1 LRWGWILSIHIYLAL
16 LLVVVQ
22 QQGLS
27 TGALVLLLHKLLQP
41 SDVTSLG
48 RIVLPKVCIVKT
60 HPFSLSTAEETMC
73 LVFSYHNTCYPRDFG
88 SCDTQYTYYMCE
100 VSFVVSNISR

>member
-1 LRWGWILSIHIYLAL
+1 M
-16 LLVVVQ
+16 VVQ

-27 TGALVLLLHKLLQP
+27 TGTLVLLLHKLLQP

-60 HPFSLSTAEETMC
+60 HPFSLSIQQKRKCA
-73 LVFSYHNTCYPRDFG
+73 
-88 SCDTQYTYYMCE
+88 
-100 VSFVVSNISR
+100 SFFPTTIHVTLEALAHVTHKIPIICVR

>member
-1 LRWGWILSIHIYLAL
+1 M
-16 LLVVVQ
+16 VVQ

-27 TGALVLLLHKLLQP
+27 TGTLVLLLHKLLQP

-60 HPFSLSTAEETMC
+60 HPFSLSTAEEKMC
-73 LVFSYHNTCYPRDFG
+73 LVFSCHNTCCYPRDLG